1 MLKKCCEL
9 ALDKNSAKICV
20 SKNGF
25 SEKMAQFL
33 RDIYMEI
40 CLEHVHNKIFNNF
53 YNNQGGI
60 KTMAKLTSPMSGKI
74 QEVNIKVGQMV
85 TEDDELF
92 IIEAMKME
100 NAVYGDAGVVKEIY
114 VKEGDRVEEDDPLA
128 EIE

>member
-1 MLKKCCEL
+1 
-9 ALDKNSAKICV
+9 
-20 SKNGF
+20 
-25 SEKMAQFL
+25 
-33 RDIYMEI
+33 
-40 CLEHVHNKIFNNF
+40 
-53 YNNQGGI
+53 
-60 KTMAKLTSPMSGKI
+60 MAKLTSPMSGKI

>member
-1 MLKKCCEL
+1 
-9 ALDKNSAKICV
+9 
-20 SKNGF
+20 
-25 SEKMAQFL
+25 
-33 RDIYMEI
+33 
-40 CLEHVHNKIFNNF
+40 
-53 YNNQGGI
+53 
-60 KTMAKLTSPMSGKI
+60 MAKLTSPMAGKI

-114 VKEGDRVEEDDPLA
+114 VKEGDKVEEDDPLA

>member
-1 MLKKCCEL
+1 
-9 ALDKNSAKICV
+9 
-20 SKNGF
+20 
-25 SEKMAQFL
+25 
-33 RDIYMEI
+33 
-40 CLEHVHNKIFNNF
+40 
-53 YNNQGGI
+53 
-60 KTMAKLTSPMSGKI
+60 MAKLTSPMAGKI

>member
-1 MLKKCCEL
+1 
-9 ALDKNSAKICV
+9 
-20 SKNGF
+20 
-25 SEKMAQFL
+25 
-33 RDIYMEI
+33 
-40 CLEHVHNKIFNNF
+40 
-53 YNNQGGI
+53 
-60 KTMAKLTSPMSGKI
+60 MSGKI